1 MSNPFDFAQRH
12 FDLLFAAAA
21 GWIILVLVASIV
33 YRCTRGKYVLFQ
45 TPTGLAFSESWTSG
59 RSLQSW
65 WARMG
70 GARNALFVGVS
81 PEFVYVLPQFPFN
94 LLFLPEVY
102 GLEHV
107 IPRGQ
112 IRRIV
117 SVPSLLGN
125 EVRVEFN
132 GASGASNELA
142 LKLRQP
148 EQFLHAIG
156 SR

>member
-1 MSNPFDFAQRH
+1 
-12 FDLLFAAAA
+12 
-21 GWIILVLVASIV
+21 
-33 YRCTRGKYVLFQ
+33 
-45 TPTGLAFSESWTSG
+45 
-59 RSLQSW
+59 
-65 WARMG
+65 MG

-94 LLFLPEVY
+94 LLFLPEIY

-112 IRRIV
+112 IRRAV
-117 SVPSLLGN
+117 SVSSLLGN

-142 LKLRQP
+142 LKLRRP

-156 SR
+156 TM

>member
-1 MSNPFDFAQRH
+1 
-12 FDLLFAAAA
+12 
-21 GWIILVLVASIV
+21 
-33 YRCTRGKYVLFQ
+33 
-45 TPTGLAFSESWTSG
+45 
-59 RSLQSW
+59 
-65 WARMG
+65 MG

-81 PEFVYVLPQFPFN
+81 PESVYVLPQFPFN
-94 LLFLPEVY
+94 LLFLPEIY

-112 IRRIV
+112 IRRAV
-117 SVPSLLGN
+117 SVSSLLGN

-142 LKLRQP
+142 LKLRRP

-156 SR
+156 TM